1 MPKNFSRVARE
12 RGRIVRRVLIANRG
26 EIAVRVIRAC
36 RELDLETVA
45 VYSEADTDSLHV
57 KLADEAV
64 AIGPPPALRSYLN
77 IPRLIQAAVDSGSD
91 AVHPGYGFLS
101 ENPAFAQVCEAMG
114 IAFVGPSSATLR
126 LLGDKI
132 AAREVAARAGVP
144 VVPGSSHPLASLEE
158 ACELARRLGYPVLLK
173 ALAGGGGRGIRLV
186 RDEDGLR
193 RRWEL
198 AAQEARSAFGSPE
211 LYLEK
216 YLEQPRHIEVQV
228 LADSYGSMVHLGERD
243 CSLQR
248 RRQKVLEECPSP
260 ALDESMRRTLARAA
274 LRIMRA
280 ARYRGAGTVEFLV
293 TGGACYFL
301 EVNARIQVE
310 HPVTEMV
317 WGVDLV
323 QEQLRIAAGER
334 LRFGQAALRP
344 RGWALEMRICA
355 EDPDQDFL
363 PCPGSLTAYR
373 PPGGPGVRVDDG
385 VYPGWTIPP
394 HYDSLLAKLT
404 VWGQDRREA
413 VARARRAL
421 HEYVVEGVRTTI
433 PLHLRLLDDPVF
445 SRGEAG
451 TTYLDRGADP

>member
-1 MPKNFSRVARE
+1 
-12 RGRIVRRVLIANRG
+12 VRRVLIANRG
-26 EIAVRVIRAC
+26 EIAVRIIRAC

-45 VYSEADTDSLHV
+45 VYSEADARSLHV
-57 KLADEAV
+57 RLADEAV

-77 IPRLIQAAVDSGSD
+77 IPRLIQAAVDTGCD

-101 ENPAFAQVCEAMG
+101 ENPAFAQACEAMG
-114 IAFVGPSSATLR
+114 ITFVGPSSATLR

-132 AAREVAARAGVP
+132 AARELAARAEVP
-144 VVPGSSHPLASLEE
+144 VVPGSTRPLASVEE
-158 ACELARRLGYPVLLK
+158 ACELARRVGYPVLLK

-186 RDEDGLR
+186 RDEEGLR
-193 RRWEL
+193 RRWQL
-198 AAQEARSAFGSPE
+198 AAEEARAAFGSPE
-211 LYLEK
+211 LYIEKFLEH
-216 YLEQPRHIEVQV
+216 PRHIEVQV
-228 LADSYGSMVHLGERD
+228 LADAYGNMVHLGERD

-260 ALDESMRRTLARAA
+260 ALNESTRRALARAA
-274 LRIMRA
+274 LRVMRA
-280 ARYRGAGTVEFLV
+280 AGYRGAGTVEFLV
-293 TGGACYFL
+293 TGDAYYFL

-323 QEQLRIAAGER
+323 KEQLRVAAGER
-334 LRFGQAALRP
+334 LGFGQADLRP

-363 PCPGSLTAYR
+363 PCPGTIVAFR

-385 VYPGWTIPP
+385 VYAGWTIPP

-404 VWGQDRREA
+404 VWGRDRQEA

-421 HEYVVEGVRTTI
+421 HEFVVEGVRTTI

-445 SRGEAG
+445 ARGEVSTA
-451 TTYLDRGADP
+451 YLDRGADP

>member
-1 MPKNFSRVARE
+1 M
-12 RGRIVRRVLIANRG
+12 RRVLIANRG

-36 RELDLETVA
+36 RELNLETVA
-45 VYSEADTDSLHV
+45 VYSEADAASLHV
-57 KLADEAV
+57 RMADEAV

-77 IPRLIQAAVDSGSD
+77 IPRLMQVAVDTGCD

-114 IAFVGPSSATLR
+114 ITFVGPSSATLR

-132 AAREVAARAGVP
+132 AARDLAARAGVP
-144 VVPGSSHPLASLEE
+144 VVPGSARPLVSLEE
-158 ACELARRLGYPVLLK
+158 ACGLARQVGYPVLLK

-186 RDEDGLR
+186 RDEEGLR

-198 AAQEARSAFGSPE
+198 AAEEARAAFGSPE

-216 YLEQPRHIEVQV
+216 YLEHPRHIEIQV
-228 LADSYGSMVHLGERD
+228 LADARGNLVHLGERD

-260 ALDESMRRTLARAA
+260 ALDEGMRRTLARAA

-293 TGGACYFL
+293 AGNAYYFL
-301 EVNARIQVE
+301 EVNARVQVE

-317 WGVDLV
+317 WGVDVV
-323 QEQLRIAAGER
+323 QEQLRIAAGEP
-334 LRFGQAALRP
+334 LRFSQRELRP

-355 EDPDQDFL
+355 EDPDEDFL
-363 PCPGSLTAYR
+363 PCPGTLVAYR

-404 VWGQDRREA
+404 VWGPTRQEA

-421 HEYVVEGVRTTI
+421 LEYVIEGVRTTI
-433 PLHLRLLDDPVF
+433 PLHLRLLDDPF
-445 SRGEAG
+445 FRRGEAS
-451 TTYLDRGADP
+451 TVYLDRSADP

>member
-1 MPKNFSRVARE
+1 M
-12 RGRIVRRVLIANRG
+12 RRVLIANRG
-26 EIAVRVIRAC
+26 EIAVRIIRAC
-36 RELDLETVA
+36 RELSLETVA
-45 VYSEADTDSLHV
+45 VYSEADASALHV
-57 KLADEAV
+57 MMADEAV

-77 IPRLIQAAVDSGSD
+77 IPRLMQVAVDTGCD

-114 IAFVGPSSATLR
+114 ITFVGPSAATLR

-132 AAREVAARAGVP
+132 AARELAARAGVP
-144 VVPGSSHPLASLEE
+144 VVPGSTRPLVSLEE
-158 ACELARRLGYPVLLK
+158 ACALAHQVRYPVLLK

-186 RDEDGLR
+186 RDQESLR

-198 AAQEARSAFGSPE
+198 AAEEARTAFGSPE

-216 YLEQPRHIEVQV
+216 YLEHPRHIEIQV
-228 LADSYGSMVHLGERD
+228 LADGRGNLVHVGERD

-260 ALDESMRRTLARAA
+260 ALDEGRRRTLARAA

-293 TGGACYFL
+293 AGDAFYFL

-323 QEQLRIAAGER
+323 QEQLRIAAGEP
-334 LRFGQAALRP
+334 LRFSQGELKP

-355 EDPDQDFL
+355 EDPDEDFL
-363 PCPGSLTAYR
+363 PCPGTLVAYR

-385 VYPGWTIPP
+385 VYPGWTVPP

-404 VWGQDRREA
+404 VWAPTRQEA
-413 VARARRAL
+413 VARAHRAL
-421 HEYVVEGVRTTI
+421 QEYVIEGVRTTI
-433 PLHLRLLDDPVF
+433 PLHLRLLDDPIF
-445 SRGEAG
+445 RRGEAS
-451 TTYLDRGADP
+451 TAYLDRSADP

>member
-1 MPKNFSRVARE
+1 MH
-12 RGRIVRRVLIANRG
+12 RVLIANRG
-26 EIAVRVIRAC
+26 EIAVRIIRAC
-36 RELDLETVA
+36 RELNLEAVA
-45 VYSEADTDSLHV
+45 VYSEADAASLHV
-57 KLADEAV
+57 RLADEAV

-77 IPRLIQAAVDSGSD
+77 IPRLIQVAMDTGCD

-114 IAFVGPSSATLR
+114 ITFVGPTSASLR

-132 AAREVAARAGVP
+132 AARKLAMRLGVP
-144 VVPGSSHPLASLEE
+144 VVPGSARPLASLEE
-158 ACELARRLGYPVLLK
+158 ASRLARQVGYPVLLK

-186 RDEDGLR
+186 RDEEGLR

-198 AAQEARSAFGSPE
+198 AAEEARSAFGSPE

-216 YLEQPRHIEVQV
+216 YLEHPRHVEIQV
-228 LADSYGSMVHLGERD
+228 LADSYGNLVHLGERD

-260 ALDESMRRTLARAA
+260 ALDDNMRRSLARAA
-274 LRIMRA
+274 LKIMRA

-293 TGGACYFL
+293 AGNSYYFL

-323 QEQLRIAAGER
+323 QEQLRIAAGEHLR
-334 LRFGQAALRP
+334 LSQARLRP

-355 EDPDQDFL
+355 EDPEHQFL
-363 PCPGSLTAYR
+363 PCPGLISGYR

-385 VYPGWTIPP
+385 VYPGWHIPP

-404 VWGQDRREA
+404 VWGEDRPQA

-421 HEYVVEGVRTTI
+421 QEYVVEGVRTTI

-445 SRGEAG
+445 ARGEAS
-451 TTYLDRGADP
+451 TAYLDRGADP